1 MLYKGIKSK
10 AVILTV
16 LAMLGA
22 VSLSVL
28 TNTTTL
34 AQAQS
39 DSKTIYPCIAN
50 NIRLYILLA
59 KYGYSSAFNKLVACN
74 SKAIPY
80 LVQALE
86 SKDENIRIISTAA
99 LGEIDTNA
107 VALPYLTKSL
117 KDNSKEARI
126 IAVDALGKIGK
137 DAIPALIT
145 ALKDENDDV
154 RSSAVDAL
162 GKIGK
167 DASAAVPALI
177 TALKDGYIFV
187 RWSAADALIKIGKD
201 AVPALI
207 TALKDENYDVIR
219 GAAGAL
225 GQIGIKEKDEVGQLS
240 KILLDK
246 NENIC
251 SRYHTIELLR
261 KIDSEEANTVI
272 KNNKRIA
279 DYIYDNVS
287 DWCIHPYIPP
297 IASGRFREGTSD
309 HLRNKPPVMCR
320 IPVINNLLAWKCSDA
335 NF

>member
-10 AVILTV
+10 AAILTV

-28 TNTTTL
+28 TNNTTL
-34 AQAQS
+34 AQAES

-59 KYGYSSAFNKLVACN
+59 KDGYSSAFNKLVACN

-80 LVQALE
+80 LVQALD
-86 SKDENIRIISTAA
+86 SKNENIRIISTAA
-99 LGEIDTNA
+99 LGEIDSSA
-107 VALPYLTKSL
+107 AALPYLTKSL
-117 KDNSKEARI
+117 KDNSKEVRI
-126 IAVDALGKIGK
+126 IAVDALGNIGK

-145 ALKDENDDV
+145 ALRDEN
-154 RSSAVDAL
+154 
-162 GKIGK
+162 
-167 DASAAVPALI
+167 
-177 TALKDGYIFV
+177 F
-187 RWSAADALIKIGKD
+187 
-201 AVPALI
+201 
-207 TALKDENYDVIR
+207 DVIR
-219 GAAGAL
+219 GAADAL

-240 KILLDK
+240 KIFLDK

-251 SRYHTIELLR
+251 SRYYTIELLR
-261 KIDSEEANTVI
+261 KIASEEANTVI

-287 DWCIHPYIPP
+287 DWCIHPLIPYIT
-297 IASGRFREGTSD
+297 SRRFRDGTSD

-320 IPVINNLLAWKCSDA
+320 IRIIKKLLAWKCSK
-335 NF
+335 

>member
-10 AVILTV
+10 AAIFTV

-22 VSLSVL
+22 ASLSVL

-34 AQAQS
+34 AQAES

-50 NIRLYILLA
+50 NIRLYIILA

-80 LVQALE
+80 LAQALE

-99 LGEIDTNA
+99 LGEVDSNA
-107 VALPYLTKSL
+107 AALPYLTKSL

-145 ALKDENDDV
+145 ALKDENFYV
-154 RSSAVDAL
+154 HSSAVDAL

-167 DASAAVPALI
+167 DAVPALI
-177 TALKDGYIFV
+177 TALKDGDIFV

-207 TALKDENYDVIR
+207 TALKDENFNVIR

-240 KILLDK
+240 KIFLDK

-251 SRYHTIELLR
+251 SRYHTIKLLR

-287 DWCIHPYIPP
+287 HWCIHSYIPP
-297 IASGRFREGTSD
+297 IPSGRFRDGTSD

-320 IPVINNLLAWKCSDA
+320 IPVIKNLLAWKCSKA